1 MYLVFQHYKHFLS
14 QDVHK
19 EDRKLPSSL
28 SFSALS
34 SKDKPPKNSGRSF
47 KVTELLLP
55 GVSEGKKKE
64 KKREKLV
71 VQMLF
76 SSALSQHKTEV
87 FYCCEVLRISLP
99 LLQMLPQRRKLSDS
113 CSIPCGNQF
122 RDQSLVSPNPKM

>member
-55 GVSEGKKKE
+55 GVSEGKKKRKE
-64 KKREKLV
+64 KRKV
-71 VQMLF
+71 SCTDAVFF
-76 SSALSQHKTEV
+76 SLITAQN
-87 FYCCEVLRISLP
+87 RSL
-99 LLQMLPQRRKLSDS
+99 LLL
-113 CSIPCGNQF
+113 
-122 RDQSLVSPNPKM
+122 